1 MGISLREIER
11 EEFDKIVDTNA
22 DNYFQNGC
30 IFDEDDNLIAFEL
43 LDTRKNIFLY
53 FRIIKS

>member
-1 MGISLREIER
+1 MDISLKEIER
-11 EEFDKIVDTNA
+11 EEFDKIADTNA

-43 LDTRKNIFLY
+43 LDTRKNIFRY
-53 FRIIKS
+53 FSLIKS